1 MEFKENK
8 AIYLQIA
15 ERLCNDILQKKYL
28 EDNRIPSVREYAAE
42 VEVNVNTVMR
52 SYEYL
57 QQQDIIFNKRGIGYF
72 VTIGAKKAI
81 YSSQKSSFLNEELEE
96 FFKQIYLLDI
106 PIEKITEL
114 YKKYVEEQS
123 KTTKL

>member
-1 MEFKENK
+1 MEFKDNK

-15 ERLCNDILQKKYL
+15 ERLCNDILQQKYL

-72 VTIGAKKAI
+72 VTVGAKKAI
-81 YSSQKSSFLNEELEE
+81 YSSQKSSFLNEKLEE

-106 PIEKITEL
+106 PIEKIIEL